1 MITQK
6 IRTFFQQETE
16 RSKLR
21 NLLKGLDFHSVS
33 FSQTLADVLK
43 SMLVVP
49 SLHSVRLVY
58 MEFQAISYWMF
69 SNSTPQVTNTVTLIF
84 GEKVSHTQT
93 PTPVF

>member
-6 IRTFFQQETE
+6 IKTFFQQETE

-21 NLLKGLDFHSVS
+21 NLLKGLDFHNVS
-33 FSQTLADVLK
+33 FSQILADVLK

-49 SLHSVRLVY
+49 SLHSGRLGY
-58 MEFQAISYWMF
+58 MKSQSLSYWMF
-69 SNSTPQVTNTVTLIF
+69 SNSSPQERHTVTLIL
-84 GEKVSHTQT
+84 GEKVSHSQT